1 MSLRKILTSMAVI
14 GMFGI
19 ALAQEE
25 HRVRIEVIA
34 DDDSG
39 DASHVRI
46 DSEDLGFS
54 LHDMQVGEN
63 QAIVDDEGRTIL
75 VTREA
80 DGFRFDVDGKTV
92 SVPMLHGEH
101 DDMMIVHGDHG
112 EEVDVEVE
120 SVAEGVHKVRV
131 VKKVEVAAE

>member
-1 MSLRKILTSMAVI
+1 MALPKILTSMAVI
-14 GMFGI
+14 GMFGV

-25 HRVRIEVIA
+25 HRVKIEVFA

-39 DASHVRI
+39 NASHVRI

-92 SVPMLHGEH
+92 SVPMLYGEH
-101 DDMMIVHGDHG
+101 DDMTIVHGDHS
-112 EEVDVEVE
+112 EDIDVEVDTV
-120 SVAEGVHKVRV
+120 SEGVHKVRV
-131 VKKVEVAAE
+131 VKKVEVTTD